1 MAVWLQQ
8 AVLAGSAVAYTM
20 VIAICTSHHASRS
33 EAMPFR
39 FNPKG
44 TGGSAIGASLLVT
57 LFAASVS
64 AIGGVHVAQAAGV
77 HANIEVAVADNAR
90 PGEDMQRDVNRK
102 PGDTLAFADVRAG
115 EQIGELSP
123 GSGYFSRILSKA
135 VGPKGHVFAIV
146 TPRSATAPADQ
157 PDRNAP
163 IKALAA
169 DPNYTNISV
178 VERIGGKISIPTP
191 VDLIFTAQNYHDF
204 HNVPDLDIAAFNKS
218 VFDALKPGGLYVI
231 VDHSAQ
237 TGSGSRDTSTL
248 HRIDVDTVRQEVAAA
263 GFKLIASSDILKNAA
278 DDRTAKVFDP
288 TVRGKTDQFI
298 LKFRKPKK

>member
-1 MAVWLQQ
+1 MTGEVVQC
-8 AVLAGSAVAYTM
+8 SM
-20 VIAICTSHHASRS
+20 I
-33 EAMPFR
+33 R
-39 FNPKG
+39 FSLSF
-44 TGGSAIGASLLVT
+44 TASLLAT
-57 LFAASVS
+57 LIAVASVQ
-64 AIGGVHVAQAAGV
+64 VAQAAGV
-77 HANIEVAVADNAR
+77 PANITAALADNSR
-90 PGEDMQRDVNRK
+90 PDEDKQRDANRK
-102 PGDTLAFADVRAG
+102 PGETLAFADVRAG

-123 GSGYFSRILSKA
+123 GGGYFSRILSKA

-146 TPRSATAPADQ
+146 SPRSPTAPADQ

-169 DPNYTNISV
+169 DPNYSNISV
-178 VERIGGKISIPTP
+178 EERVAGKVFLPAP
-191 VDLIFTAQNYHDF
+191 VDLIVTAQNYHDL
-204 HNVPDLDIAAFNKS
+204 HNVPNLDMAAFNKS

-248 HRIDVDTVRQEVAAA
+248 HRIDVDTVRQEVTAA
-263 GFKLIASSDILKNAA
+263 GFKIVARSNILKNTA

-288 TVRGKTDQFI
+288 TVSGKTDQFI

>member
-1 MAVWLQQ
+1 MTYL
-8 AVLAGSAVAYTM
+8 
-20 VIAICTSHHASRS
+20 
-33 EAMPFR
+33 
-39 FNPKG
+39 FNLCG
-44 TGGSAIGASLLVT
+44 RSAITAPAMTACPVAQRPVSRFSFSFAASLLAT
-57 LFAASVS
+57 LIAVAS
-64 AIGGVHVAQAAGV
+64 VHVAQAAGV
-77 HANIEVAVADNAR
+77 TANITAAVADKAR
-90 PGEDMQRDVNRK
+90 PDEDKQRDANRK
-102 PGDTLAFADVRAG
+102 PGETLAFADVRAG

-123 GSGYFSRILSKA
+123 GGGYFSRILSKA
-135 VGPKGHVFAIV
+135 IGPKGHVFAIV
-146 TPRSATAPADQ
+146 SPRSPEAPADQ

-169 DPNYTNISV
+169 DPNYSNISV
-178 VERIGGKISIPTP
+178 VERVAGKVSLPAP
-191 VDLIFTAQNYHDF
+191 VDLIFTAQNYHDL
-204 HNVPDLDIAAFNKS
+204 HNVPNLDMAAFNKS

-248 HRIDVDTVRQEVAAA
+248 HRIDVATVSQEVTAA
-263 GFKLIASSDILKNAA
+263 GFKIVARSNILENTA